1 MNSFHS
7 TETKIILQ
15 FQAVALFQSSSS
27 TTDEVLPP
35 IVAIHYEEETLLKWH
50 SPETVTGQ
58 PGAPGEMGKPV
69 VIPPEQSEKRKE
81 LFKEHE
87 FDIMASDMISLNRSL
102 ADARHPK

>member
-1 MNSFHS
+1 M
-7 TETKIILQ
+7 
-15 FQAVALFQSSSS
+15 VALLRSFSSPP
-27 TTDEVLPP
+27 EEPLPP
-35 IVAIHYEEETLLKWH
+35 IIAIHYESDTLLKWH

-87 FDIMASDMISLNRSL
+87 FDIMASDMMSLNRSL
-102 ADARHPK
+102 EDSRHPK